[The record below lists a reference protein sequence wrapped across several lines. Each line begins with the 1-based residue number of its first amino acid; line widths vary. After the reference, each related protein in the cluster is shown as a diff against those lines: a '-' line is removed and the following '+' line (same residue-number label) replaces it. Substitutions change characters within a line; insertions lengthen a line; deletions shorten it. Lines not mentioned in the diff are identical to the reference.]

1 MVWQARHFSSRLHTT
16 HTHDDDESD
25 VDEGSEYR
33 HVIMLGCGASVS
45 VTISPYHLLESG
57 PAHVPVTKPSHH
69 LHTVYTHS
77 TQYTVHSSVATP
89 HPASLV
95 REDGYIYTHQ

>member
-1 MVWQARHFSSRLHTT
+1 MVWQARHFSSRIHTT

-33 HVIMLGCGASVS
+33 IMLGCGASVS

-57 PAHVPVTKPSHH
+57 PAHVPVTEPCHH
-69 LHTVYTHS
+69 LHTVS
-77 TQYTVHSSVATP
+77 QYTVHSSVATL